1 MRIEVRRTGG
11 FAGIERRA
19 EVDTAA
25 LADASVWHALVE
37 AALAEAAPVG
47 AAPAEAARSGPGGG
61 PSRMPDGFSYEIT
74 VDGRTVRCAEP
85 HLTGAQRELAS
96 RVLREGA

>member
-19 EVDTAA
+19 EVDTSGRPDADAWQA
-25 LADASVWHALVE
+25 LAGAVLEE
-37 AALAEAAPVG
+37 AAARG
-47 AAPAEAARSGPGGG
+47 SARSGPGV
-61 PSRMPDGFSYEIT
+61 PDGFGYEIT

-85 HLTGAQRELAS
+85 HLTGAQRELVS